1 MKLFFT
7 MLVLILLIPIGA
19 AKAQDTSQVCTTNRN
34 APPVSSYSWQQET
47 AVKVYFTKNT
57 FTPEQQ
63 EGLLGTMTMWTQAS
77 NKVGAGVTF
86 SFAGETDGVIS
97 CQGCLTITRREVY
110 KNDHKHYALF
120 YPLSLDHH
128 GLLVSAWIE
137 FDVATTS
144 PRALQG
150 FMAHELGHGM
160 GLWDCAACKKQQ
172 TIMNGFPGVNRDNGL
187 ISPSN
192 CDLEVVRE
200 VYSQQRRIA
209 DNRLAQKVTALNQL
223 TR

>member
-1 MKLFFT
+1 MKVFFT
-7 MLVLILLIPIGA
+7 FLILSLLTPA
-19 AKAQDTSQVCTTNRN
+19 AVRAQDTADVCKTNRN
-34 APPVSSYSWQQET
+34 APPVSSYSWPPEA
-47 AVKVYFTKNT
+47 AVKVYFTKNA

-63 EGLLGTMTMWTQAS
+63 KALLGTMTTWTQAS

-86 SFAGETDGVIS
+86 SYAGETDSVIS
-97 CQGCLTITRREVY
+97 CQRCLTITRREVY

-120 YPLSLDHH
+120 SPLSLDNV
-128 GLLVSAWIE
+128 GLLRSAWIE
-137 FDVATTS
+137 LDVATTS

-160 GLWDCAACKKQQ
+160 GLWDCPTCKGKQ

-200 VYSQQRRIA
+200 VYMQQRRIA
-209 DNRLAQKVTALNQL
+209 NNRTAQKVTASNLVTQ
-223 TR
+223 